1 MNLRYYRRIPSASVV
16 LLAAAATS
24 LWPVCAVAQAASGSD
39 VAASCGQMSQEAVPT
54 NQTIIAKSLAMDSGH
69 LKPGKEIWFKNAKGV
84 AYPGCTI
91 EPDGIIYAKV
101 VSVNSTKDGSDI
113 SLDFDHADCAGGHD
127 KQAFKMRLIGLMAP
141 EGEGKKSRNDV
152 PTEVAGRSGGQ
163 PMGGAPQPPPSNS
176 GAADTASSPSGGPGT
191 VQPGTVVG
199 IPNTKLEPMAGADCS
214 DRIASTDSK
223 IKLQKDSRFV
233 LVVTSAK

>member
-1 MNLRYYRRIPSASVV
+1 MILHSHRRISSGALI

-24 LWPVCAVAQAASGSD
+24 FCAVGAGAQAAAGSD
-39 VAASCGQMSQEAVPT
+39 NAASCGQMSQAAVPT
-54 NQTIIAKSLAMDSGH
+54 NQTIIAKTLGMDSGH
-69 LKPGKEIWFKNAKGV
+69 LKAGKEIWFKNAKGV

-101 VSVNSTKDGSDI
+101 VSVSSTKDGSEF
-113 SLDFDHADCAGGHD
+113 SLDFDHADCSGGHD
-127 KQAFKMRLIGLMAP
+127 KQAFKMRLIGLMGP
-141 EGEGKKSRNDV
+141 EDEVKKSHNDV

-163 PMGGAPQPPPSNS
+163 PIGGAPQPPPSTS
-176 GAADTASSPSGGPGT
+176 GTADTASSPSSGPGT
-191 VQPGTVVG
+191 IQPGTVVG
-199 IPNTKLEPMAGADCS
+199 IPNTKLEPMAGSGCS
-214 DRIASTDSK
+214 DRITSTDSK